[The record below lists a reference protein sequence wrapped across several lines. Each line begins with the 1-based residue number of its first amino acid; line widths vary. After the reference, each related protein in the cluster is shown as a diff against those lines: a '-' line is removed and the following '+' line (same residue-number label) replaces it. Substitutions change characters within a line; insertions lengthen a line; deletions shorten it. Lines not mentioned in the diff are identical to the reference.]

1 MGTSVRTFSRAHPSA
16 DTSYTLVL
24 DRLDGTITRIEEL
37 AKQQEGGFAAKH
49 SSAVQRSDLRRRLQ
63 LGLLRHLVTVAEDV
77 ASEAPAVA
85 ERFRIPRANTT
96 HSAFRASAAQMLE
109 EARANQELLVKHGLS
124 ATLLDELD
132 AAIKEFDTSLQESD
146 DGKQSHVAARAEMNA
161 LSDELMRLVGILDGF
176 NRYRYHHDPE
186 LIAAWES
193 ARHVVSGPK
202 AKEVESPTL
211 QAGTGLEPAA

>member
-1 MGTSVRTFSRAHPSA
+1 M
-16 DTSYTLVL
+16 
-24 DRLDGTITRIEEL
+24 
-37 AKQQEGGFAAKH
+37 K
-49 SSAVQRSDLRRRLQ
+49 
-63 LGLLRHLVTVAEDV
+63 
-77 ASEAPAVA
+77 
-85 ERFRIPRANTT
+85 
-96 HSAFRASAAQMLE
+96 
-109 EARANQELLVKHGLS
+109 
-124 ATLLDELD
+124 
-132 AAIKEFDTSLQESD
+132 
-146 DGKQSHVAARAEMNA
+146 A